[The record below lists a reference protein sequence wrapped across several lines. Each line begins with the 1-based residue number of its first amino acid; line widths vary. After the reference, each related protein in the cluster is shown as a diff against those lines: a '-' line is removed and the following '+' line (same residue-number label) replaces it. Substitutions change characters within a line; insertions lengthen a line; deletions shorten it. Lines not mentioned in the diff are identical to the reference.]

1 MRDKGDT
8 EECDHMQLVATPTGN
23 GGWALLCN
31 IKSTLE
37 GVQIYNDVKSDL
49 IVYMITNCM
58 FPSANECV
66 VQAHEYI
73 HASQE
78 QCDIE
83 EFNIDPAFIKKVSI
97 LFKLLSQV
105 CNQYILSRLYMN
117 CLCFEIG

>member
-8 EECDHMQLVATPTGN
+8 KECDHTQLVATPTGN
-23 GGWALLCN
+23 GGQALLCN
-31 IKSTLE
+31 IKSTPE

-58 FPSANECV
+58 FPSADECV

-78 QCDIE
+78 RRDIE
-83 EFNIDPAFIKKVSI
+83 DFNIDPAFIKKASI

-117 CLCFEIG
+117 CLCFS